1 MSKFEYTDRS
11 DLPLVTVFVD
21 QNATVLRKT
30 YFENQKFP
38 LCNLSIGQV
47 LDHFW
52 MFRSF
57 SHATETISFHEKWW
71 YCYLR
76 DGQMVR
82 KWSQMVL
89 DSSLLRELFFEI
101 ILKINNLSA
110 LRYGLGKLLRRCLGP
125 PSFGGDSDFECSK
138 KYEGP
143 LRYLTTVPFRGGAKK
158 SFTGGSSIFKLTI
171 LQYCGGGAPRIL
183 L

>member
-1 MSKFEYTDRS
+1 MFKFEHTDRS
-11 DLPLVTVFVD
+11 DLPLVIVFVD
-21 QNATVLRKT
+21 QNATVFRKT

-47 LDHFW
+47 LHHFW

-57 SHATETISFHEKWW
+57 PHATETICFREKGC

-82 KWSQMVL
+82 KWTQMVL
-89 DSSLLRELFFEI
+89 DSSLLGELFFKFIFKI
-101 ILKINNLSA
+101 INVSA

-125 PSFGGDSDFECSK
+125 PSFGGDSAFESSK

-143 LRYLTTVPFRGGAKK
+143 LRSLTTVPFRGGAKK
-158 SFTGGSSIFKLTI
+158 SFTGGSPIFKLTI
-171 LQYCGGGAPRIL
+171 
-183 L
+183 

>member
-21 QNATVLRKT
+21 QSAIVLRKT
-30 YFENQKFP
+30 YFKNKKFP

-47 LDHFW
+47 LHHFW

-57 SHATETISFHEKWW
+57 PHATETICLCEKGC

-82 KWSQMVL
+82 KWSQMML

-101 ILKINNLSA
+101 IFKINNVSA

-125 PSFGGDSDFECSK
+125 PSFGGDSAFESSK

-143 LRYLTTVPFRGGAKK
+143 LRSLTTVPFRGGAKK
-158 SFTGGSSIFKLTI
+158 SFTGGSPIFKLTI
-171 LQYCGGGAPRIL
+171 
-183 L
+183 

>member
-1 MSKFEYTDRS
+1 M
-11 DLPLVTVFVD
+11 V
-21 QNATVLRKT
+21 
-30 YFENQKFP
+30 
-38 LCNLSIGQV
+38 
-47 LDHFW
+47 
-52 MFRSF
+52 RSF
-57 SHATETISFHEKWW
+57 PHATKTICFREKGC

-125 PSFGGDSDFECSK
+125 PSYGGDSDFGSSK
-138 KYEGP
+138 KYGGP
-143 LRYLTTVPFRGGAKK
+143 LRYLTTVPFRGGAEK
-158 SFTGGSSIFKLTI
+158 SFTGGNPIFKLTI
-171 LQYCGGGAPRIL
+171 
-183 L
+183 